1 MSLWPQVAGA
11 AVVGGLLTVE
21 RKAFLQA
28 ALSRPVVASALIG
41 ACFGEVPAGLLVGA
55 PLELL
60 FLGSANLGA
69 SLADHETLAA
79 CAVAA
84 CSAVAARCLGGLSL
98 PASTLALLA
107 LVPFGVLGRLL
118 DGVDN
123 RVHQHFADRAMA
135 LVEQGQYRKAL
146 RMNWRSLWFPW
157 LLGGLSVALGAGL
170 GMALGALVPQ
180 LSPRADRALAAAF
193 LCSSAVCA
201 AAAIRGARHPRGLLV
216 ALSTAAVALGAVLVS
231 G

>member
-1 MSLWPQVAGA
+1 VSLWPHVGGA
-11 AVVGGLLTVE
+11 VVVGGLLTVE

-41 ACFGEVPAGLLVGA
+41 ACFGEVPAALVVGA

-98 PASTLALLA
+98 PAATLALLV
-107 LVPFGVLGRLL
+107 LVPFGVAGRLL
-118 DGVDN
+118 DTVDN
-123 RVHQHFADRAMA
+123 RVHQHFADRALV
-135 LVEQGQYRKAL
+135 LVEQGKYGKAL

-157 LLGGLSVALGAGL
+157 LLGGLAVALGSAAGL
-170 GMALGALVPQ
+170 GLGALVPGFS
-180 LSPRADRALAAAF
+180 LRMDRALAAAF
-193 LCSSAVCA
+193 LFSSAVCA
-201 AAAIRGARHPRGLLV
+201 AAAWSSRWARRR
-216 ALSTAAVALGAVLVS
+216 
-231 G
+231 

>member
-1 MSLWPQVAGA
+1 MGA
-11 AVVGGLLTVE
+11 VGVGGLLTVE

-28 ALSRPVVASALIG
+28 ALSRPVVASALVG
-41 ACFGEVPAGLLVGA
+41 ACFGEVPAALLVGA

-98 PASTLALLA
+98 PAATLALLT
-107 LVPFGVLGRLL
+107 LVPFGIAGRML

-123 RVHQHFADRAMA
+123 RVHQHFADRALV
-135 LVEQGQYRKAL
+135 LVEQGRYGKAL

-157 LLGGLSVALGAGL
+157 LLGALAVALGSAAGL
-170 GMALGALVPQ
+170 GLGALVPM
-180 LSPRADRALAAAF
+180 LSARMDRALAAAF
-193 LCSSAVCA
+193 LFSSAVCA
-201 AAAIRGARHPRGLLV
+201 AAAVKGARHRKGV
-216 ALSTAAVALGAVLVS
+216 VFALGSAAVTLAVVLLS
-231 G
+231 